1 MYFDQNTLPSKSLLV
16 IEGYNTNI
24 AVSVSV
30 TFSDCVL
37 SRNIFSKNSYLIDVS
52 AVAANITLKNNNV
65 YRNWH
70 MKLITFSTDTDK
82 LESAELH
89 GSHLSKIFIE
99 NTKFWENEIDTY
111 IISTSKAS
119 LRLDKVTFL
128 GNSGVGLI
136 AMNFK
141 AATLRLHGQISI
153 AFNKLAEVLYDIGK
167 CAHKTLTITIEEDT
181 EVMIRFNNIYT
192 LVGCDQQWLSM
203 RQPHL
208 PCFFQFYSK
217 RGNLDNEFYHEVLLN
232 YSITFDENVFLENSS
247 FTTLLK
253 ISHCSWLPYSAFQS
267 TKPIDVNTL
276 FISFTYEF
284 HYWKVLHGRK
294 HLCVCQKNDY
304 NCHQDTLGPIYP
316 GETLNLDLFKQA
328 DNFYPIN
335 TYYDTT
341 SATECKIVENTNIH
355 LSKNH
360 CTKLNFTILSTNDQW
375 CELFIKEHLNNN
387 DDYYNLEKFYVDFK
401 ASCPLGFV
409 KYTDRCEC
417 DRNLSFI
424 GISTCDINKRAIL
437 RPVNVWIIG
446 NTKNPSIHN
455 YMFSKS
461 CPFDYC
467 LPHPS
472 YVNLSNPDSQCQF
485 NRSGLLCGH
494 CQQHLST
501 TFASYQCQ
509 RCSNVYLLLIIPFA
523 LLGALLVFVMFAINL
538 TVTEG
543 TVNAFVLY
551 VNIASIN
558 DTIFFPLHQF
568 SYVFISI
575 ANLDFGIK
583 YVFTMEWMTML
594 KCGYSLY
601 SHYISFSFLFHSS
614 SLVVT
619 PLQYRD

>member
-1 MYFDQNTLPSKSLLV
+1 M
-16 IEGYNTNI
+16 
-24 AVSVSV
+24 
-30 TFSDCVL
+30 
-37 SRNIFSKNSYLIDVS
+37 
-52 AVAANITLKNNNV
+52 
-65 YRNWH
+65 
-70 MKLITFSTDTDK
+70 
-82 LESAELH
+82 
-89 GSHLSKIFIE
+89 
-99 NTKFWENEIDTY
+99 
-111 IISTSKAS
+111 
-119 LRLDKVTFL
+119 
-128 GNSGVGLI
+128 
-136 AMNFK
+136 
-141 AATLRLHGQISI
+141 
-153 AFNKLAEVLYDIGK
+153 
-167 CAHKTLTITIEEDT
+167 
-181 EVMIRFNNIYT
+181 
-192 LVGCDQQWLSM
+192 
-203 RQPHL
+203 
-208 PCFFQFYSK
+208 
-217 RGNLDNEFYHEVLLN
+217 
-232 YSITFDENVFLENSS
+232 
-247 FTTLLK
+247 
-253 ISHCSWLPYSAFQS
+253 
-267 TKPIDVNTL
+267 

-294 HLCVCQKNDY
+294 QLCVCQKNDY

-316 GETLNLDLFKQA
+316 GETLDLDLLKQA

-360 CTKLNFTILSTNDQW
+360 CTKLNFIILSTNDQW

-424 GISTCDINKRAIL
+424 GISTCDINKQAIL
-437 RPVNVWIIG
+437 CPVNVWIIG
-446 NTKNPSIHN
+446 NTKNHSIHN

-461 CPFDYC
+461 CPLDYC
-467 LPHPS
+467 LLHSS

-501 TFASYQCQ
+501 TFASSQCQ

-543 TVNAFVLY
+543 TVIAFVLY

-575 ANLDFGIK
+575 ANLDFGIQVCFYNGMDDYAKMWLQLVFPLYLILISVSLIITSRYSTTIQRLTARRALPVLATLFLLSYTKTLRTVSKVLFSYSEVFHLPSDSTKLIWSVDTNVPLLGGK
-583 YVFTMEWMTML
+583 YVMLFIGCLLLFLIMIPFVAIVLFTRPLLRFKIINKFKPLLDAYQGAYTD
-594 KCGYSLY
+594 KCHYWTGLQLVIRAVFFGVSSLDRNINLTVGIILLNIMIGGHGIMYPYKRRVQNYQELVLLCNLQGLYVFSLY
-601 SHYISFSFLFHSS
+601 GTKTAIIDI
-614 SLVVT
+614 LVTLVFVHFCIILVHHFITYTQVGTVMGKKVT
-619 PLQYRD
+619 LMLNSVAQQLKIPYKGMKVEPEGLELNVPYVTYDYRVYQEPMIEF